1 MRSSMPCL
9 VLFFVLVGCGAAPT
23 QTPVG
28 ADAGTPLEVTT
39 IDAGCAITVERWAL
53 QGGQHVDVGTDI
65 RWPSNPPNSGPHF
78 PVWAAY
84 QEFTSPVP
92 RGYYVHDLEHGA
104 VVLLSNCDQV
114 SGDCTP
120 VLDALRAASA
130 SLPDDAL
137 CSSVRVRTVIT
148 PDPLITEPL
157 VAVSWGY
164 VYRAACVDQPSLNAF
179 VQAHYAQ
186 GPENL
191 CANGV
196 TQF

>member
-1 MRSSMPCL
+1 MKRFMNDPENVVVDYIEGLTAAHPHLLNFDREARIL
-9 VLFFVLVGCGAAPT
+9 VRARRPQRPKVSLIAGGGSGCEPLHTGFVGPGMLDAVCPGA
-23 QTPVG
+23 
-28 ADAGTPLEVTT
+28 
-39 IDAGCAITVERWAL
+39 I
-53 QGGQHVDVGTDI
+53 
-65 RWPSNPPNSGPHF
+65 
-78 PVWAAY
+78 
-84 QEFTSPVP
+84 FTSPVP

-130 SLPDDAL
+130 SLPDDPL

-148 PDPLITEPL
+148 PDPLIDQPL

-179 VQAHYAQ
+179 VQAHYGK
-186 GPENL
+186 GPEAL